1 MKKFR
6 ILTLVA
12 IIVLLFGLVGTASA
26 QLGDT
31 DISSFTVQ
39 NIDSTSAN
47 VTITF
52 VDESG
57 NETTP
62 TVLNSNK
69 SNPFTLAPGES
80 WEVYVPGIPSNQL
93 PNGRYSVVIASTAQV
108 VGIANLV
115 GQGAVNYNGSY
126 SGFSSGATTFYL
138 PAAVF
143 NYFGWYSLIS
153 VQNVGAANANVTLTI
168 TCTNGAVGT
177 LSASNVPPFASHHF
191 DLETTTPSGF
201 TGSTSCNGSAVVTS
215 TNSQPIVAVDNQTSP
230 GNGNTQS
237 FSGVQSGDGKLYTPA
252 LYKNYFGWNSSL
264 NIRKLGS
271 GNTTVTVTY
280 SDSGSSQCNLTDAQ
294 PGCLLYMPS
303 VHGANGYFGA
313 TITSSPSMDLV
324 AVVNA
329 ANGSQAQTYNAV
341 GTGTGTVGIPSL
353 MKSYFGWN
361 TSFTCQNISSST
373 STSLNVKYD
382 GYSGN
387 AYNTPSLA
395 PGETWEKVTSS
406 EGFLPSGFQGGATI
420 TANTG
425 GADITCIVNFN
436 NGAQMGSTAGDWS
449 MSYNAFNK

>member
-1 MKKFR
+1 MKKVR
-6 ILTLVA
+6 IFTLVA

-39 NIDSTSAN
+39 NIDTTSAN

-57 NETTP
+57 NEKTP
-62 TVLNSNK
+62 TVLNSGHP
-69 SNPFTLAPGES
+69 NPFTLAPGES

-115 GQGAVNYNGSY
+115 GQGSVNYNGSY

-153 VQNVGAANANVTLTI
+153 VQNVGAAPANITLTI
-168 TCTNGAVGT
+168 NCTNGATGT
-177 LSASNVPPFASHHF
+177 LTANNVPMFSSHHF
-191 DLETTTPSGF
+191 VLKTTTPSGF
-201 TGSTSCNGSAVVTS
+201 NGSTSCNGSAVVTS
-215 TNSQPIVAVDNQTSP
+215 NQPVVAVDNQTSP

-237 FSGVQSGDGKLYTPA
+237 FSGVQSGSPKLYAPA
-252 LYKNYFGWNSSL
+252 LYHNYFGWNASL
-264 NIRKLGS
+264 NIRKLGTGS
-271 GNTTVTVTY
+271 TTVTVSY
-280 SDSGSSQCNLTDAQ
+280 SDGGSSNCNLSDAT

-303 VHGANGYFGA
+303 AHPATGYFGA
-313 TITSSPSMDLV
+313 EITSSPSKDLV

-353 MKSYFGWN
+353 MKSYYGWN

-373 STSLNVKYD
+373 STTLNVKYD
-382 GYSGN
+382 GYAGN

-395 PGETWEKVTSS
+395 PGATWEKVTSS

-436 NGAQMGSTAGDWS
+436 NGAQMGSSAGDWS

>member
-6 ILTLVA
+6 LITLVA
-12 IIVLLFGLVGTASA
+12 IIVLVFGLVGTASA

-39 NIDSTSAN
+39 NIDSTDAN

-52 VDESG
+52 VDEGGAS
-57 NETTP
+57 TTP
-62 TVLNSNK
+62 TVLNSGK

-80 WEVYVPGIPSNQL
+80 WEVYVPGIPSSQL

-115 GQGAVNYNGSY
+115 GQGSVNYNGSY

-138 PAAVF
+138 PAAVY

-153 VQNVGAANANVTLTI
+153 VQNVGSAAANVTLTI
-168 TCTNGAVGT
+168 TCTNGSVGT
-177 LSASNVPPFASHHF
+177 MTASNIPLFASHHF
-191 DLETTTPSGF
+191 DLETTVPSGF
-201 TGSTSCNGSAVVTS
+201 TGSTSCNGSAKIES
-215 TNSQPIVAVDNQTSP
+215 TNGQAIVAVDNQTSP

-237 FSGVQSGDGKLYTPA
+237 FSGVQSGSGKLFTPA

-271 GNTTVTVTY
+271 GNTEVTVTY
-280 SDSGSSQCNLTDAQ
+280 SDSGTSKCNLTDSQ

-313 TITSSPSMDLV
+313 TIEASPSMDLV
-324 AVVNA
+324 SVVNA
-329 ANGSQAQTYNAV
+329 ANGAQAQTYNAV
-341 GTGTGTVGIPSL
+341 GTGTSTVGIPSL
-353 MKSYFGWN
+353 MKSYFGWT
-361 TSFTCQNISSST
+361 TSFTCQNISPSAST
-373 STSLNVKYD
+373 TLNVKYD
-382 GYSGN
+382 GYTGN
-387 AYNTPSLA
+387 AYNTPTLA
-395 PGETWEKVTSS
+395 PGDTWEKVTSV
-406 EGFLPSGFQGGATI
+406 ETFLPNGFQGGATI
-420 TANTG
+420 TANNG

-436 NGAQMGSTAGDWS
+436 NAPQMGSTAGDWS